1 MKPIVFTRRADAAMR
16 TRQFLEPLTG
26 QYQLGP
32 QTVTIQ
38 LRGEDTL
45 LLVLPG
51 QPTRELI
58 PARGMTF
65 DVQGLAGFSVEFKKD
80 ATGAVT
86 EIVFYQPNG
95 TFAGKR
101 R

>member
-1 MKPIVFTRRADAAMR
+1 MN
-16 TRQFLEPLTG
+16 
-26 QYQLGP
+26 
-32 QTVTIQ
+32 
-38 LRGEDTL
+38 
-45 LLVLPG
+45 
-51 QPTRELI
+51 ELI

-65 DVQGLAGFSVEFKKD
+65 DVQGLAVFSMEFKKD

-101 R
+101 K